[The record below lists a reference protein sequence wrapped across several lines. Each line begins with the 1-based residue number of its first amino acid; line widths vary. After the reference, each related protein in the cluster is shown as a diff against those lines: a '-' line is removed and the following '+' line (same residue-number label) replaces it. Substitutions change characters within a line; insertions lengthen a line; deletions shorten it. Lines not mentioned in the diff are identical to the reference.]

1 MNSSDSDYC
10 IIIPPSVQPPQFV
23 TLIYGTFTAFTTDAD
38 RSTIAVMTLPMY
50 ASVDTHVPTVEL
62 STLQTVVESSGSEL
76 AAVAES
82 IALSDNEAQSTS
94 DTVSR
99 PPSTVSLQT
108 GEANTLRWSA
118 FFGVVSLLNLL
129 FIYRGR
135 VLFSLFL

>member
-1 MNSSDSDYC
+1 
-10 IIIPPSVQPPQFV
+10 
-23 TLIYGTFTAFTTDAD
+23 
-38 RSTIAVMTLPMY
+38 MTLPMY